1 MAIDFFFENSLIKQI
16 SELLEKSNNAE
27 PVPFTRPI
35 YERSLTELVGKKEAD
50 KLISQVNLYGAFKK
64 IPDELEH
71 TIFFSD
77 VKFKWNPSTKSFVSQ
92 GKVGIGNIFK
102 NQLNRYYPCKIE
114 LVPKRSGDVVN
125 IYLADENNNWYFFSY
140 TINQMQAISSDEKWN
155 TAIKELKPEKRQK
168 EKEELRAARPGQR
181 EDALDLGGV
190 WVGVYAPR
198 DRHAEASHGERS
210 VGDQHHRA
218 RDDGGPRGA
227 HHSHAR
233 NVECLGD
240 GPTKG

>member
-1 MAIDFFFENSLIKQI
+1 MVYRDFKNKYNFGHNECMSLLSNSRY
-16 SELLEKSNNAE
+16 
-27 PVPFTRPI
+27 V
-35 YERSLTELVGKKEAD
+35 
-50 KLISQVNLYGAFKK
+50 KLNLFY
-64 IPDELEH
+64 
-71 TIFFSD
+71 D

-168 EKEELRAARPGQR
+168 EKEKGQ
-181 EDALDLGGV
+181 ASYIFNLGI
-190 WVGVYAPR
+190 
-198 DRHAEASHGERS
+198 ASKAKSFLKKFE
-210 VGDQHHRA
+210 
-218 RDDGGPRGA
+218 
-227 HHSHAR
+227 
-233 NVECLGD
+233 E
-240 GPTKG
+240 